1 MTEAGRDV
9 DWNFLSR
16 YQYQL
21 RAVFGQGRGVKGF
34 PYGNDM
40 LYRFHFVMV

>member
-1 MTEAGRDV
+1 MTEAGRDA

-21 RAVFGQGRGVKGF
+21 RAVFGQGRGREGVS
-34 PYGNDM
+34 
-40 LYRFHFVMV
+40 LMVTTCFIDFTL